1 MSKMAHFIPTR
12 KTISGEELAFLVIR
26 EVFRLH
32 GVPAKVVT
40 DRGSVFAKGFWS
52 DFVYCLRIKHLMS
65 TAYHP
70 QTDGQTERLNSI
82 LEQYLRG
89 YVNFSQDNWVDY
101 IPLAE
106 FAYNNSRQA
115 SIKSSP
121 FRILYGI
128 DPRVI
133 ALDLHMGGEVSR
145 EVKDRA
151 TYIKEIRE
159 TACESIAKAQEQQA
173 KQYNAK
179 RREKTFRV
187 GEYVWITNKNWS
199 RIRPNKKLDQLRAG
213 PLRIVERIGKNAYR
227 VELPAGLRVHDV
239 FHVSML
245 REHQEMEGVNTHE
258 RFGTRFTSEDNR
270 EYQVEKILG
279 PGKDDPAK
287 LIVKWLS
294 YDETTEEPHVNL
306 RHLQIYKEYIASG
319 KNPSPITK
327 KKEATKTTPAKGRKS
342 STRGST
348 GP

>member
-1 MSKMAHFIPTR
+1 
-12 KTISGEELAFLVIR
+12 
-26 EVFRLH
+26 
-32 GVPAKVVT
+32 VPAKVVT
-40 DRGSVFAKGFWS
+40 NQGSVFAKGFWS
-52 DFVYCLRIKHLMS
+52 DFVYCLRIKHLIS

-159 TACESIAKAQEQQA
+159 TARESITKAQEQQA

-179 RREKTFRV
+179 RREKTFKV
-187 GEYVWITNKNWS
+187 GK
-199 RIRPNKKLDQLRAG
+199 
-213 PLRIVERIGKNAYR
+213 
-227 VELPAGLRVHDV
+227 
-239 FHVSML
+239 
-245 REHQEMEGVNTHE
+245 
-258 RFGTRFTSEDNR
+258 
-270 EYQVEKILG
+270 
-279 PGKDDPAK
+279 
-287 LIVKWLS
+287 
-294 YDETTEEPHVNL
+294 
-306 RHLQIYKEYIASG
+306 YI
-319 KNPSPITK
+319 
-327 KKEATKTTPAKGRKS
+327 
-342 STRGST
+342 
-348 GP
+348 